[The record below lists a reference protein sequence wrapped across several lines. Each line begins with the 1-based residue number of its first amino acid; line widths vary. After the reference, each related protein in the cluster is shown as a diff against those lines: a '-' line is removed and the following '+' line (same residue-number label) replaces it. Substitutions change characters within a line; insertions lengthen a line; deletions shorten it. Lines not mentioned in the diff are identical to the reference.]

1 MAFLESSQANIV
13 RIYVRAVVAY
23 ALALA
28 DSPQKLQA
36 NQDLLNVAIYDA
48 GMFILALF
56 LTFFVIHQ

>member
-1 MAFLESSQANIV
+1 MAFLESSQANIG

-36 NQDLLNVAIYDA
+36 NQDLLNVAIYDV
-48 GMFILALF
+48 GMFIWALF
-56 LTFFVIHQ
+56 LTFFVIHE